1 MRLNFYKWETPCAHG
16 RQRSSLHG
24 GHAARCLVMIASAAL
39 RGTQSEGSGTK
50 YRFTAATNYSCYI
63 CPPVEHASL
72 HDHGSG
78 HGCRSRRISLVGALG
93 TEGVL
98 QAIKWSTCPPPLFPT
113 SVQDHREMGNERM
126 PGKSREGAEILKMPK
141 ESNLT
146 EIT

>member
-98 QAIKWSTCPPPLFPT
+98 QAIKWSTCPPLFSQQVFKIT
-113 SVQDHREMGNERM
+113 GKWEMRECRANQGR
-126 PGKSREGAEILKMPK
+126 GRKS
-141 ESNLT
+141 
-146 EIT
+146 